1 MHLNLGSILSANANE
16 KPDATVLRAGELEL
30 SYGELDRAARGV
42 AASLRA
48 RGIQPGDKV
57 SLLIPNVPEFP
68 IAYFGVLYAGATVV
82 PINILA
88 AAPEVTYFLED
99 SGSRLLIVHPLFEE
113 PGRKGAAPLSVP
125 VVIAGGEDGE
135 DDEDTVAAMAKAD
148 PIDGPHPTSPQD
160 TAVILYTSG
169 TTGKPKGAELTHS
182 NLLMNCAVVA
192 PKLLPPSS
200 NGHRALAT
208 LPLFHSFG
216 QTVIQNGMIASGGSM
231 TMLARFTPEEAFELI
246 ERDRLTIFAGVPT
259 MYFALLHH
267 RGDRA
272 HDISSLEICMTGG
285 APMPVDVMNSFEEKF
300 NVEILEGFGLSETS
314 PISSFNVLGK
324 PRKAGSIGYPVWG
337 VELCIVSDEDEPLPD
352 DERGEICIRGHNVM
366 KGYLNRPEATEE
378 TLRNGWFHSGDIGY
392 RDSDGCYWIVDR
404 KKDMIL
410 RGGFNVYPREV
421 EEVLYEHEE
430 VVEAAVIGIPHEQH
444 GEEVKAIVALTVDGK
459 ATPEQLQSF
468 CKERLAAYKYPRI
481 VEIVAELPKGPTG
494 KILKRELRDDS

>member
-1 MHLNLGSILSANANE
+1 MYLNLGSILSANANE
-16 KPDATVLRAGELEL
+16 KPDATVLRAGDLEL

-42 AASLRA
+42 ATNLRS
-48 RGIQPGDKV
+48 RGIEPGDKV
-57 SLLIPNVPEFP
+57 ALLVPNVPEFS
-68 IAYFGVLYAGATVV
+68 IAYFGILYAGATVV

-88 AAPEVTYFLED
+88 AAPEVTYFLKD
-99 SGSRLLIVHPLFEE
+99 SDSRLLIVHPLFEE

-125 VVIAGGEDGE
+125 VVIAAGE
-135 DDEDTVAAMAKAD
+135 DDENTVAAMAKAD

-192 PKLLPPSS
+192 PKLLPPS
-200 NGHRALAT
+200 NDGHRALAT

-272 HDISSLEICMTGG
+272 PDVSSLEICMTGG
-285 APMPVDVMNSFEEKF
+285 APMPVEVMNSFEEKF

-314 PISSFNVLGK
+314 PISSFNVLSK

-337 VELCIVSDEDEPLPD
+337 VELC
-352 DERGEICIRGHNVM
+352 
-366 KGYLNRPEATEE
+366 KE

-430 VVEAAVIGIPHEQH
+430 VVEAAVIGVPHERH
-444 GEEVKAIVALTVDGK
+444 GEEVEAIVVLTADAK
-459 ATPEQLQSF
+459 ATPEELQAF
-468 CKERLAAYKYPRI
+468 CKERLAAYKYPRTVRI
-481 VEIVAELPKGPTG
+481 IAELPKGPTG
-494 KILKRELRDDS
+494 KILKRELRDDG

>member
-1 MHLNLGSILSANANE
+1 MHLNLGSILLANANE
-16 KPDATVLRAGELEL
+16 KRDEIVLRAGDLEMT
-30 SYGELDRAARGV
+30 YGELNRAVCGV

-48 RGIQPGDKV
+48 RGISPGDKV
-57 SLLIPNVPEFP
+57 ALLVPNVPEFT
-68 IAYFGVLYAGATVV
+68 IAYFGILYAGATVV
-82 PINILA
+82 PINVLA

-99 SGSRLLIVHPLFEE
+99 SDARLLIVHPLFEE
-113 PGRKGAAPLSVP
+113 PGRKGADPLSVP
-125 VVIAGGEDGE
+125 VVIADGE
-135 DDEDTVAAMAKAD
+135 EDEDTIGAMAKAD
-148 PIDGPHPTSPQD
+148 PIDGPHPTSPQE

-192 PKLLPPSS
+192 PKLMPASAG
-200 NGHRALAT
+200 GHRALAT

-216 QTVIQNGMIASGGSM
+216 QTVIQNTMIATGGSF
-231 TMLARFTPEEAFELI
+231 TLLPRFTPEEAFELI

-285 APMPVDVMNSFEEKF
+285 APMPVEVMNSFEEKF

-314 PISSFNVLGK
+314 PVASFNVLGK

-337 VELCIVSDEDEPLPD
+337 VEMCIVDDADEVLPD

-366 KGYLNRPEATEE
+366 KGYLNRPEATKE
-378 TLRNGWFHSGDIGY
+378 TLRNGWFHSGDIGL

-421 EEVLYEHEE
+421 EEVLYEHED
-430 VVEAAVIGIPHEQH
+430 VVEAAVIGVPHESH
-444 GEEVKAIVALTVDGK
+444 GEEVKAVVALTVDGK
-459 ATPEQLQSF
+459 ASAEDLKAF

-481 VEIVAELPKGPTG
+481 VEIVPALPKGPTG
-494 KILKRELRDDS
+494 KILKRELRDGG

>member
-1 MHLNLGSILSANANE
+1 MHLNLGSILLASANE
-16 KPDATVLRAGELEL
+16 KPDATVIRAGDLEL
-30 SYGELDRAARGV
+30 SFGELDRAARGV

-48 RGIQPGDKV
+48 RGISPGDKV
-57 SLLIPNVPEFP
+57 ALLIPNVPEFS
-68 IAYFGVLYAGATVV
+68 IAYFGILYAGATVV

-88 AAPEVTYFLED
+88 AIPEVTYFLED

-113 PGRKGAAPLSVP
+113 PGRRGAAPLSVP

-135 DDEDTVAAMAKAD
+135 DTVAAMAKAD
-148 PIDGPHPTSPQD
+148 PIDGLHPTSPQD

-182 NLLMNCAVVA
+182 NLLLNCTVVT
-192 PKLLPPSS
+192 PKLMPTSS
-200 NGHRALAT
+200 EGHRALAT

-216 QTVIQNGMIASGGSM
+216 QTVIQNSMIASGGSM
-231 TMLARFTPEEAFELI
+231 TMLERFTPEEAFQLI

-259 MYFALLHH
+259 MYFALLNH

-272 HDISSLEICMTGG
+272 YDISSLEICMTGG
-285 APMPVDVMNSFEEKF
+285 APMPVEVMNSFEEKF

-314 PISSFNVLGK
+314 PIASFNVIGK

-337 VELCIVSDEDEPLPD
+337 VELCIVNDEDEPLPN

-366 KGYLNRPEATEE
+366 KGYLNRPDATKE

-421 EEVLYEHEE
+421 EEVLYEHED
-430 VVEAAVIGIPHEQH
+430 VVEAAVIGVPHDSH
-444 GEEVKAIVALTVDGK
+444 GEEVKAFVALAVDAK
-459 ATPEQLQSF
+459 ATPEELQSF

-481 VEIVAELPKGPTG
+481 IEIVAELPKGPTG
-494 KILKRELRDDS
+494 KILKRELRDSG

>member
-1 MHLNLGSILSANANE
+1 MHLNLGSILLANANE
-16 KPDATVLRAGELEL
+16 KSDEVVLRAGDLEMT
-30 SYGELDRAARGV
+30 YGELNRAVCGV
-42 AASLRA
+42 AANLRA
-48 RGIQPGDKV
+48 RGVSPGDKV
-57 SLLIPNVPEFP
+57 ALLVPNVPEFT
-68 IAYFGVLYAGATVV
+68 IAYFGILYAGATVV

-99 SGSRLLIVHPLFEE
+99 SDAQLLIVHPLFEE
-113 PGRKGAAPLSVP
+113 PGRKGAEPLSVP
-125 VVIAGGEDGE
+125 VVIAAGEK
-135 DDEDTVAAMAKAD
+135 DDDTVGAMARTE

-192 PKLLPPSS
+192 PKLMPPAAA
-200 NGHRALAT
+200 GHRALAT

-216 QTVIQNGMIASGGSM
+216 QTVIQNTMIATGGSF
-231 TMLARFTPEEAFELI
+231 TLLPRFTPEEAFELI

-272 HDISSLEICMTGG
+272 YDISSLEICMTGG

-314 PISSFNVLGK
+314 PAASFNVLGK

-337 VELCIVSDEDEPLPD
+337 VEMCIVNDADEALPD

-366 KGYLNRPEATEE
+366 KGYLNRPDATKE
-378 TLRNGWFHSGDIGY
+378 TLRNGWFHSGDIGF

-421 EEVLYEHEE
+421 EEVLYEHED
-430 VVEAAVIGIPHEQH
+430 VVEAAVIGVPHESH
-444 GEEVKAIVALTVDGK
+444 GEEVKAVVALTPDGK
-459 ATPEQLQSF
+459 ASAEDLKVF

-481 VEIVAELPKGPTG
+481 VEIVPELPKGPTG
-494 KILKRELRDDS
+494 KILKRELRHSD